1 MLKQIIKDSG
11 RQVTSLKEMKKDV
24 KKKMMEEKYDIF
36 DEIYSNNNAR
46 MNKHIFFDWIIEF
59 LICFFNFKFLILWT
73 LINDISNAFYIFDQ
87 KAQNIKEPVK
97 SRS

>member
-46 MNKHIFFDWIIEF
+46 MNKHIFFD
-59 LICFFNFKFLILWT
+59 
-73 LINDISNAFYIFDQ
+73 
-87 KAQNIKEPVK
+87 
-97 SRS
+97 